1 MLASML
7 ASIALRV
14 ACAFAPGYVHPDE
27 WFQSNEVT
35 ASDVFGHSTRV
46 PWEYAGDVA
55 PARSVVSAYLSSGVA
70 YAACAL
76 VGIEGSA
83 RVVAYAPRV
92 ITCVASCIV
101 DLSVRACA
109 RELGVD
115 ARRAGWFV
123 ASSWVTLVLL
133 VRPFSNAWET
143 FALAACAL
151 AAASDCDAI
160 VRCAL
165 VGAIGML
172 GVFIR
177 FTSAVYIAPWALFAI
192 LKARKVSAVAGA
204 FGAFAGVAAAT
215 ATATACVVVDTAYF
229 KKLKLSDDA
238 LWVPSNW
245 VITPWNSLAYNSKT
259 ENLSEHGLH
268 PRWLHAV
275 VNGPMMFGPSW
286 IVLMF
291 RLLRGRIAS
300 DGVRRTPTKS
310 PALLYVL
317 WATVL
322 LPLVALSLAP
332 HQEPRFLAPML
343 VPVCVLSTL
352 YVQNEDADEAKKKPN
367 RFLFFKLWIV
377 FNALLVA
384 LFGILHQGGVM
395 SSVRALPA
403 LQPSTGL
410 ARALFWKTYTPP
422 RSLLAQKRHHE
433 RIHIIDLA
441 GASANDV
448 RQALLE
454 SFSAGS
460 SARCEDAD
468 DACPSVTIDATFLI
482 APPHDVDQH
491 LSPLLTGE
499 FTIER
504 VHSRGPHVSLD
515 HLDAR
520 VLRYPLE
527 RFRLDTYRVS
537 ARTTT
542 KTTTKTTTQSSESVP

>member
-1 MLASML
+1 MVASII

-27 WFQSNEVT
+27 WFQSNEVM

-70 YAACAL
+70 YAACAR

-92 ITCVASCIV
+92 ITCVASCVV

-115 ARRAGWFV
+115 ARRAGWF
-123 ASSWVTLVLL
+123 AATSWVTLVLL

-160 VRCAL
+160 IRCAL

-177 FTSAVYIAPWALFAI
+177 FTSAVYIAPWALFAV
-192 LKARKVSAVAGA
+192 LKARKVSVVAGA
-204 FGAFAGVAAAT
+204 FGAFAGVAAAA

-268 PRWLHAV
+268 PRWLHAA
-275 VNGPMMFGPSW
+275 VNGPMMFGPLW

-300 DGVRRTPTKS
+300 GGVGPRRTPTKS

-343 VPVCVLSTL
+343 VPVCVLSAL
-352 YVQNEDADEAKKKPN
+352 YVQNEDADETKKKKTN
-367 RFLFFKLWIV
+367 RRFFFYALWIV
-377 FNALLVA
+377 FNALLAA
-384 LFGILHQGGVM
+384 LFGVLHQGGVT
-395 SSVRALPA
+395 SSVRALSA
-403 LQPSTGL
+403 LQPTTAS

-422 RSLLAQKRHHE
+422 RSLLAQKRNHE

-441 GASANDV
+441 GAPASDV

-454 SFSAGS
+454 SFAAGS

-491 LSPLLTGE
+491 LQPLLTGE

-504 VHSRGPHVSLD
+504 VHSKGPHVSLD
-515 HLDAR
+515 SSD

-527 RFRLDTYRVS
+527 RSRLDTFRVS
-537 ARTTT
+537 ARATT
-542 KTTTKTTTQSSESVP
+542 KTTTTTQSSESVP